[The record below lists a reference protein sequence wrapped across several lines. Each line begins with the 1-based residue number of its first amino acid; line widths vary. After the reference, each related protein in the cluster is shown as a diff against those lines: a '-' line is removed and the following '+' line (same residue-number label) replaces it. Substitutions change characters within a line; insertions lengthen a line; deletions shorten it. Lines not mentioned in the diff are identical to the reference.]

1 MELNKTKW
9 GFIFAVFSALFWGT
23 ASTFIKVL
31 TDLGLK
37 DITLVAMQ
45 PTVLAIFFLC
55 RLLVSQ
61 PKFLLINW
69 SMLLSE
75 PFNPREAKRFSHLS
89 VKTKTSPFCLFLVIS
104 VIKVWLSF

>member
-45 PTVLAIFFLC
+45 PTVLAIFFYAG
-55 RLLVSQ
+55 S
-61 PKFLLINW
+61 
-69 SMLLSE
+69 
-75 PFNPREAKRFSHLS
+75 
-89 VKTKTSPFCLFLVIS
+89 
-104 VIKVWLSF
+104 